1 MTEKTITRCAWAH
14 SHTDYYNYHDHE
26 WGVPIHDDRKHFEH
40 LILDGA
46 QAGLSWLT
54 ILRRREGYRKA
65 FAGFDPVKVA
75 AYTKKDINRLLK
87 DTGIIRN
94 RMKIESAVQ
103 NARAFLRIQEE
114 FGSFD
119 QYIWQFVGHKTK
131 VNRFAGS
138 QKLPAKTAESTAM
151 SANLRKRGFN
161 FVGPTICYAY
171 MQASGMVNDH
181 ATNCFRHKELVRG
194 QKKIPTSPK
203 ETLCLQ
209 NGRTK
214 KSGK

>member
-1 MTEKTITRCAWAH
+1 MPEKNIIRCPWAS
-14 SHTDYYNYHDHE
+14 SHPDYFDYHDHE
-26 WGVPIHDDRKHFEH
+26 WGVPIHDDRRHFEH

-65 FAGFDPVKVA
+65 FAGFDPNKVA
-75 AYTKKDINRLLK
+75 AFTKKDIERLLK

-94 RMKIESAVQ
+94 RLKIESAVK
-103 NARAFLRIQEE
+103 NAKAFLNIQQE
-114 FGSFD
+114 FGSFN

-131 VNRFAGS
+131 VNKFKGS
-138 QKLPAKTAESTAM
+138 KLPAETKESAAM
-151 SANLRKRGFN
+151 SQDLRKRGFN

-181 ATNCFRHKELVRG
+181 MTGCFRYKELI
-194 QKKIPTSPK
+194 KK
-203 ETLCLQ
+203 
-209 NGRTK
+209 TK
-214 KSGK
+214 K